1 MSASIQLAR
10 NGRKSEQGYVL
21 LAVML
26 LVTLL
31 LIALAIEAPRL
42 AQQVK
47 REREE
52 ELIHRGQEYSR
63 AIKKFYIAS
72 GGRYPTSLEQLENT
86 NNKRFLRKR
95 YKDPVTGKDDW
106 RIIHVGE
113 AHLDLT
119 HNGQPVTGNQNNST
133 QSGNNSSS
141 GSTGS
146 GSTGN
151 SSSGN
156 TSSGSSGFGANTS
169 GSGLSSTGLGSGG
182 SNSSGTNS
190 TNPPP
195 GNAQSGQ
202 MNSQPAG
209 SFGSGQTFG
218 GQIIGVASSSTNE
231 SIKEL
236 KGKNHYNDWEFVYDP
251 RLDRPGGNGIINTSG
266 RQGNGLNGPG
276 SDSSGSSSK
285 PPQPQ

>member
-1 MSASIQLAR
+1 MNANSQSARCS
-10 NGRKSEQGYVL
+10 RKNEQGYVL

-95 YKDPVTGKDDW
+95 YKDPITGKDDW

-113 AHLDLT
+113 AHLNLT
-119 HNGQPVTGNQNNST
+119 PNGQPVTGDQNNST
-133 QSGNNSSS
+133 QPGNNSSS
-141 GSTGS
+141 GSSNSSTS
-146 GSTGN
+146 GNSGFSTSTG
-151 SSSGN
+151 
-156 TSSGSSGFGANTS
+156 
-169 GSGLSSTGLGSGG
+169 GSGLSGVGLGSGS

-190 TNPPP
+190 TNTQP

-202 MNSQPAG
+202 MNSQPLG

-218 GQIIGVASSSTNE
+218 GQIIGVASSSTDE

-251 RLDRPGGNGIINTSG
+251 RLDRPGGNGIINTNG
-266 RQGNGLNGPG
+266 RQDNGLNGPG
-276 SDSSGSSSK
+276 SNSSGSSGSSAK
-285 PPQPQ
+285 PPQ

>member
-1 MSASIQLAR
+1 MSVNFQFAR
-10 NGRKSEQGYVL
+10 RGRKSEQGYVL

-26 LVTLL
+26 LMTLL

-113 AHLDLT
+113 AHLNLSP
-119 HNGQPVTGNQNNST
+119 NGQPVTSDQTSSS

-141 GSTGS
+141 GRRGDSRS
-146 GSTGN
+146 A
-151 SSSGN
+151 
-156 TSSGSSGFGANTS
+156 SGSSVDHET
-169 GSGLSSTGLGSGG
+169 
-182 SNSSGTNS
+182 
-190 TNPPP
+190 
-195 GNAQSGQ
+195 
-202 MNSQPAG
+202 
-209 SFGSGQTFG
+209 
-218 GQIIGVASSSTNE
+218 
-231 SIKEL
+231 
-236 KGKNHYNDWEFVYDP
+236 
-251 RLDRPGGNGIINTSG
+251 
-266 RQGNGLNGPG
+266 
-276 SDSSGSSSK
+276 
-285 PPQPQ
+285 

>member
-1 MSASIQLAR
+1 MSANSQFATR
-10 NGRKSEQGYVL
+10 ARKSEQGYVL

-119 HNGQPVTGNQNNST
+119 PNGQPVTGNQNNST

-141 GSTGS
+141 GSTG
-146 GSTGN
+146 N

-156 TSSGSSGFGANTS
+156 NSSGNSGFGNSGFGGSNTG
-169 GSGLSSTGLGSGG
+169 GSGLSGTGLGSGS
-182 SNSSGTNS
+182 SNSSGTN
-190 TNPPP
+190 PPP
-195 GNAQSGQ
+195 ANAQSGQ
-202 MNSQPAG
+202 MNSQPAR
-209 SFGSGQTFG
+209 SFCSGQT
-218 GQIIGVASSSTNE
+218 
-231 SIKEL
+231 
-236 KGKNHYNDWEFVYDP
+236 
-251 RLDRPGGNGIINTSG
+251 
-266 RQGNGLNGPG
+266 
-276 SDSSGSSSK
+276 
-285 PPQPQ
+285 

>member
-1 MSASIQLAR
+1 MNANVQFAR
-10 NGRKSEQGYVL
+10 CVRKSEQGYVL

-26 LVTLL
+26 LMTLII
-31 LIALAIEAPRL
+31 IALAIEAPRL
-42 AQQVK
+42 GQQIK

-95 YKDPVTGKDDW
+95 YKDPITGKDDW

-113 AHLDLT
+113 AHLNLSP
-119 HNGQPVTGNQNNST
+119 NGQPVTGDQNNST
-133 QSGNNSSS
+133 QSGTNSSS
-141 GSTGS
+141 GTS
-146 GSTGN
+146 GNN
-151 SSSGN
+151 SSG
-156 TSSGSSGFGANTS
+156 TSGFGAGTGGN
-169 GSGLSSTGLGSGG
+169 GLSGVGLGGG
-182 SNSSGTNS
+182 SSNSSGTNS

-202 MNSQPAG
+202 MNSQPPG

-218 GQIIGVASSSTNE
+218 GQIMGVASSSTAE

-236 KGKNHYNDWEFVYDP
+236 KGKNHYNDWEFIYDP

-266 RQGNGLNGPG
+266 RPGNGLNGPG
-276 SDSSGSSSK
+276 SDSSGSSPK
-285 PPQPQ
+285 PPQ